1 MATESEKDDG
11 MNVTSNLKPSGQAAN
26 AARKDNL
33 VLGQLARGV
42 TYRDK
47 ATSIIRLYKTFVFP
61 HTTRVTRK
69 YLKESKRG

>member
-1 MATESEKDDG
+1 M
-11 MNVTSNLKPSGQAAN
+11 LKPSGKAAN
-26 AARKDNL
+26 AASIAHL

-42 TYRDK
+42 TYRNI
-47 ATSIIRLYKTFVFP
+47 ATFIRLYKTFVLP

>member
-26 AARKDNL
+26 ADRKVNL
-33 VLGQLARGV
+33 VLGQLVRGV
-42 TYRDK
+42 TYRDR
-47 ATSIIRLYKTFVFP
+47 ATSIRLYKTFVLP

>member
-26 AARKDNL
+26 ADRKVNL

-42 TYRDK
+42 TYRNR
-47 ATSIIRLYKTFVFP
+47 ATFIRL
-61 HTTRVTRK
+61 
-69 YLKESKRG
+69 

>member
-26 AARKDNL
+26 ADRKVNL

-42 TYRDK
+42 TEQYSSGFK
-47 ATSIIRLYKTFVFP
+47 RLLFSLIP
-61 HTTRVTRK
+61 Q
-69 YLKESKRG
+69 G